1 MANQIDILSFD
12 AVSPCEVPH
21 ELKMLG
27 VDGMTETGVTFLV
40 LGAHADVV
48 KKYEKDSAKKFL
60 SGAEIAKKQNKE
72 SEFTGKIIDSREKNN
87 VESAA
92 VRITGWLGVK
102 QEFSVD
108 LLKQALAKNPHWI
121 TQVIEDSDN
130 VGNFTK

>member
-40 LGAHADVV
+40 LGAHADAV
-48 KKYEKDSAKKFL
+48 KKHEKDSAKKIV

-72 SEFTGKIIDSREKNN
+72 TEFTGKLIDSREKNN
-87 VESAA
+87 AENAV
-92 VRITGWLGVK
+92 VRITGWIGVK
-102 QEFSVD
+102 QEFSVE
-108 LLKQALAKNPHWI
+108 LLKQVLTKNPHWI
-121 TQVIEDSDN
+121 TQVVDYSDN